1 MGGRRGR
8 WLARPAAR
16 VACGL
21 SCRPEHSSLLGLY
34 VEILIQEA
42 LVLIYT
48 IGHSNRSLEDFLA
61 MLREFGIESLADI
74 RSFPGSKR
82 FPHFGK
88 DNLRNVL
95 AGEGIRYVWLSGLG
109 GRRRSSPGFDSPNRG
124 LENPGFRAYADYMG
138 TPEFQDSVQKLIH
151 FASESTTTCMCAE
164 AVYWRC
170 HRRLLSDYLT
180 ALGLDV
186 VHILGKSKSV
196 RHTLTDGALVTRDRQ
211 VVYPAA
217 R

>member
-1 MGGRRGR
+1 MACAIRRPHRLRAFSRLERRSLFGR
-8 WLARPAAR
+8 
-16 VACGL
+16 
-21 SCRPEHSSLLGLY
+21 Y
-34 VEILIQEA
+34 VELIIVEA

-48 IGHSNRSLEDFLA
+48 IGHSSRSLEDFLA
-61 MLREFGIESLADI
+61 ILREFRIESLADI
-74 RSFPGSKR
+74 RSFPGSRK

-88 DNLRNVL
+88 DNLSNVL
-95 AGEGIRYVWLSGLG
+95 TGEGIRYVWLSGLG
-109 GRRRSSPGFDSPNRG
+109 GRRRSSPGFESPNRG

-138 TPEFQDSVQKLIH
+138 TPGFRDAIQKLMRL
-151 FASESTTTCMCAE
+151 ASESITTCMCAE

-180 ALGLDV
+180 ALGFDV

-196 RHTLTDGALVTRDRQ
+196 GHALTDGALVTSDRH